1 MKKYFLLAAI
11 SVVLILT
18 ACGNNQ
24 SNTIETSAAT
34 FAQTSETTLN
44 SITEMTVPAFEPE
57 WEETEVTTPAY
68 VPEEVPQTTTY
79 VESTLL
85 QTEAIV
91 SETTIQTTEF
101 TTAAKTEEIIT
112 SEETEDVFFEAYVY
126 GVEENAILVGMKG
139 DTFIGPDGTDVYIF
153 GKYDVEAGDT
163 VSIVF
168 TDEVGID
175 ELYPL
180 EIKEQ
185 FIVSIEK
192 TKYAQDY
199 DLPYDIGDYDIPY
212 VELAENEYVAYVTE
226 AYESKNGGYSLVVE
240 AYDVAG
246 YYSPVR
252 IYLHSETEFAAGNWI
267 KVEFAPETC
276 FMETSPLQVNKSDI
290 LNIEL
295 IDY

>member
-44 SITEMTVPAFEPE
+44 SITEMTVPEFEPE
-57 WEETEVTTPAY
+57 WEETEATTPAY
-68 VPEEVPQTTTY
+68 IPEEAPQTTTY
-79 VESTLL
+79 VESTSL

-101 TTAAKTEEIIT
+101 TTATVTEEIIT

-168 TDEVGID
+168 TEIVGID
-175 ELYPL
+175 DLYPL

-185 FIVSIEK
+185 FIVSLEK
-192 TKYAQDY
+192 NEYAQDY
-199 DLPYDIGDYDIPY
+199 DLPYDSGDYDVPD
-212 VELAENEYVAYVTE
+212 VSLGENEYVAYVTE
-226 AYESKNGGYSLVVE
+226 VYESKNGGYSLVIE
-240 AYDVAG
+240 AYDVMG
-246 YYSPVR
+246 YYSPVP
-252 IYLHSETEFAAGNWI
+252 ISLYSETEFAAGNWV

-276 FMETSPLQVNKSDI
+276 FMETSPLQVAKQDVVG
-290 LNIEL
+290 IEL
-295 IDY
+295 INY